1 LTFLFLACKFKN
13 DYYMNNMN
21 TAIDIF
27 GNTIE
32 VGNLAGTEKTVS
44 KNRVLIYGEVVF
56 IDEDANVTIK
66 TRGYKGNPDIKDKI
80 KETYIIKERNVIKMQ
95 VKKK

>member
-1 LTFLFLACKFKN
+1 MIM
-13 DYYMNNMN
+13 MNRV
-21 TAIDIF
+21 IDIL

-32 VGNLAGTEKTVS
+32 VGNLAGTWKSVA
-44 KNRVLIYGEVVF
+44 KNRVLIYGEVVS

-80 KETYIIKERNVIKMQ
+80 KETYVIKEKNVIKMQ
-95 VKKK
+95 VKKNMN